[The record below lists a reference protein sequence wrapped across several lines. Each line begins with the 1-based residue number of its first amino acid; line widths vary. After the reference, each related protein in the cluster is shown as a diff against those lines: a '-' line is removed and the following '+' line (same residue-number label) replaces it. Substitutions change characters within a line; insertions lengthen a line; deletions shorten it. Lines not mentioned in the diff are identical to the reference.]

1 MITQKIILI
10 LFFLT
15 TLTSCGTNI
24 FQGLAGEPEKSLL
37 ESIEDAS
44 TTEDYNLLIEE
55 ADSIINSNSA
65 TNEEK
70 AEAHLIK
77 AEAILGKS
85 GITAI
90 DIMGDLASGITNG
103 NNPINT
109 LATTTDINDLIT
121 ASESITAASTLGS
134 PGDENQNLM
143 KGIVNTM
150 IVMNTITEEFSIDEN
165 GNIENNVSSY
175 STSLDNIMYPGDQT
189 DNDIL
194 HYSEE
199 AIGGFT
205 NSNAL
210 TNEQNQQIQT
220 ISDQIEL
227 LKNLNESGDSESE
240 KENQITSIFQGF

>member
-10 LFFLT
+10 FLLLT

-37 ESIEDAS
+37 ESIEDAT
-44 TTEDYNLLIEE
+44 TTEDYNLLIVE

-65 TNEEK
+65 TDEEK

-85 GITAI
+85 GVTAI
-90 DIMGDLASGITNG
+90 DIMADLGSSITNDE
-103 NNPINT
+103 NPINSLST
-109 LATTTDINDLIT
+109 SIDIQDLIT
-121 ASESITAASTLGS
+121 ASESITAATSLGNS
-134 PGDENQNLM
+134 GDENQNLM

-150 IVMNTITEEFSIDEN
+150 IVMNTISEEFSIDEN
-165 GNIENNVSSY
+165 GNVENNVSSY

-210 TNEQNQQIQT
+210 TNEQNQQIQS

-227 LKNLNESGDSESE
+227 LKNLNNSGSSESE